1 MHREIFSEWTEF
13 FSGLIVTDRYR
24 GVLLHLLFASSSLT
38 GKAGVGLRKKATFWR
53 QDFRRNSFAQN
64 WSRIT
69 KNLSHRFLLSRKTAA
84 AWAAMPFTTLTNLTS
99 LSLWA
104 AQRAELSPTQ
114 KAKEFTE
121 WTPTSQSLCNW
132 SHGFSGSS
140 SGAKLHHRKVT
151 MRLKLSSTQ
160 PTFCL
165 SPPPPVLLGHPAHRP
180 TLKCLCLQVIS
191 DQGHQGYSLD

>member
-1 MHREIFSEWTEF
+1 MHKQSFSEWTEF

-24 GVLLHLLFASSSLT
+24 SVLLHLLFASSSLT
-38 GKAGVGLRKKATFWR
+38 GKAGVWIEKR
-53 QDFRRNSFAQN
+53 QLLDFRRSSFAQN

-114 KAKEFTE
+114 KPKS
-121 WTPTSQSLCNW
+121 SQ
-132 SHGFSGSS
+132 
-140 SGAKLHHRKVT
+140 
-151 MRLKLSSTQ
+151 TQ
-160 PTFCL
+160 PQLL
-165 SPPPPVLLGHPAHRP
+165 SHSATDHMVSLRAHLGQNFTIAKSLWDSSWAQLSQLSAWAHWA
-180 TLKCLCLQVIS
+180 QYH
-191 DQGHQGYSLD
+191 HQHYYGNQLTGQP